1 MKLRS
6 YFKRKTQEAV
16 HRIYPNAN
24 GKWARFRALANRRPK
39 RTVAIL
45 MSIVFINVILL
56 LSFTNHFKP
65 LSIVELS
72 TKMRYQ
78 EPDQIPSMGI
88 PFTLENY
95 RMMSAIQDT
104 LAYLASKPERS
115 AADTLI
121 MLRLFERIEKI
132 DPDFFKV
139 IDEKLKNQQDS
150 AKTKGR
156 VKNKK
161 DSIHNTKPDNP
172 NTGRFPI
179 NQDKRLK
186 DSILRSWKH

>member
-24 GKWARFRALANRRPK
+24 SKWARFRAIVNKRPK

-45 MSIVFINVILL
+45 MSIVLINVLL
-56 LSFTNHFKP
+56 LFSFTDHFKP

-72 TKMRYQ
+72 TKMRHR

-104 LAYLASKPERS
+104 LAYLASKQARS

-132 DPDFFKV
+132 DPGFFKA
-139 IDEKLKNQQDS
+139 IDQKLKNQQDS
-150 AKTKGR
+150 AKTKAK
-156 VKNKK
+156 VKNRK
-161 DSIHNTKPDNP
+161 DSLP
-172 NTGRFPI
+172 NTNPGGPNSGRLPI